1 MIRTRIYSS
10 TVNIPGTPQTAWRY
24 GCRIWPMHIPL
35 FRVNAFT
42 DRPFSGNPA
51 AVCLLDSWL
60 DDPLLRKVASEN
72 NLSATA
78 FLLPR
83 PEDYELRWFTPL
95 CEVRLCGHATMAAAW
110 VALHVLRSGENTV
123 RFATRFHGT
132 LSVRALG
139 ALLSMDFPSL
149 VPQPCR
155 TPPAV
160 LVQALGSQTLPSEV
174 LEVND
179 TYFAVF
185 DDSKAVEEIRPD
197 FELLRRLHPFAI
209 SVSTPGQGDVDFV
222 SRYFAPSYGVP
233 EDPVTGSA
241 HCALAPYWS
250 QRLAKSQLHAR
261 QLSARG
267 GELWCE
273 VAGERVILKGRAVL
287 TMQGTLTI

>member
-1 MIRTRIYSS
+1 MR
-10 TVNIPGTPQTAWRY
+10 
-24 GCRIWPMHIPL
+24 IPL
-35 FRVNAFT
+35 FRVNTFT
-42 DRPFSGNPA
+42 DRPFNGNPA

-60 DDPLLRKVASEN
+60 DDSLLRKVAAEN
-72 NLSATA
+72 NLPATA
-78 FLLPR
+78 FLLPLAK
-83 PEDYELRWFTPL
+83 DYELRWFTPL
-95 CEVRLCGHATMAAAW
+95 CEVRLCGHATLAAAY
-110 VALHVLRSGENTV
+110 VALNALRSGQETV

-132 LSVRALG
+132 LTVHAQET
-139 ALLSMDFPSL
+139 LLSMDFPWL
-149 VPQPCR
+149 FPQPCR
-155 TPPAV
+155 NPPPA
-160 LVQALGSQTLPSEV
+160 LVQALRSPAHPAEV

-197 FELLRRLHPFAI
+197 FELLRRLHPFAV
-209 SVSTPGQGDVDFV
+209 SVSAPGKGDADFV

-273 VAGERVILKGRAVL
+273 MAGKRVILKGRAVL

>member
-1 MIRTRIYSS
+1 MMYGF
-10 TVNIPGTPQTAWRY
+10 TVNIPGNPETTWNS
-24 GCRIWPMHIPL
+24 GCKIWAMHIPL
-35 FRVNAFT
+35 FRVNAFAHG
-42 DRPFSGNPA
+42 PFSGNPA

-60 DDPLLRKVASEN
+60 DDPVLRKVSSEN
-72 NLSATA
+72 NLPATA

-83 PEDYELRWFTPL
+83 PEDCELRWFTPL
-95 CEVRLCGHATMAAAW
+95 CEVRLCGHATMAAAC
-110 VALHVLRSGENTV
+110 VALNVLRSAQDTV

-132 LSVRALG
+132 LTVRAQG

-149 VPQPCR
+149 FPQPCR
-155 TPPAV
+155 NPPAA
-160 LVQALGSQTLPSEV
+160 LVQALGSQTLPAEV

-185 DDSKAVEEIRPD
+185 DDSEAVEEIRPD
-197 FELLRRLHPFAI
+197 FELLRRLHPFAV
-209 SVSTPGQGDVDFV
+209 SVSAPGKGDADFV

-250 QRLAKSQLHAR
+250 QRLAKSQIHAR

-273 VAGERVILKGRAVL
+273 MAGERVILTGRAVL
-287 TMQGTLTI
+287 TMRGTLTI